1 MKKLIEILETK
12 QYIQKVLYIAGILL
26 VLFLISSFGCLH

>member
-12 QYIQKVLYIAGILL
+12 QYVQKALYIAGILI
-26 VLFLISSFGCLH
+26 VLFLISSFGCMR